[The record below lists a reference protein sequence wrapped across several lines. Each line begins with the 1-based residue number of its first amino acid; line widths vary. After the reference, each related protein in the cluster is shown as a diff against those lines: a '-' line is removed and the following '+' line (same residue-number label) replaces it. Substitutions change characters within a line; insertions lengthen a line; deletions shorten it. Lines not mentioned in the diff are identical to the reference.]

1 VRDLLPFVIAGVASG
16 AIYGL
21 TGAGLVLTYKTSGIF
36 NFGQGAIGT
45 FTAYVFYWLNVT
57 MHLDWKICFFLC
69 VCVLGPLLG
78 LLMDRMGSRLATQ
91 RSVYKIV
98 GTVSLIVIVQA
109 AGTLK
114 YGTLTLPFP
123 QYLPKGQDTF
133 RLAGVNVGF
142 AQLTVTIV
150 AVLAVAGLYLLFRF
164 TRVGLAMRAV
174 VDDADLLDLVGT
186 DPVRQ
191 RRTGWII
198 GSVFA
203 SLSGVLILPLI
214 GLDPLLLTMLAFT
227 AFGAAAIGAF
237 SSIPLTLVGGIAIGI
252 GIDLCTKWF
261 GNVSWAT
268 GVPSSL
274 SFAILVI
281 VLLLLP
287 RRKLSGRAGV
297 ERRPQRQ
304 YKAPPAFRLL
314 MGGLV
319 IVLLALVP
327 SVVGDVNLIFFSSAL
342 TVMIVVLSLG
352 LLVRTSGQVSL
363 CQTSFMAIGAVAF
376 SQFIVG
382 HGLPWL
388 IALVLGGLVA
398 LALGVLVAL
407 PAIRLSGI
415 FLALATFGFAIM
427 MQQLFYPLN
436 IMFTSLNQGRVMPR
450 PSFAAS
456 DKSFYYLILAFVVLT
471 AFAIV
476 LIHEGRLGRLLKGMS
491 DSSLAVS
498 SMGLNTNLIRIIV
511 FAISAFIA
519 GVAGILYGSLVGFA
533 SPGDATYGS
542 FASLTLLSALAI
554 APLAEPWYVL
564 PAAIGT
570 LVPAYLTGGNT
581 TYWVSLVFGVF
592 AVIVSLQGGPPM
604 MPQRVGE
611 LITRAFS
618 WRGKNRLA
626 GRRERTEATMAATVT
641 FPMAGHEGS
650 STRSTRVDIAAGST
664 LRSEGLEATPLANE
678 PKASRG
684 LSVKHLTVRFGGL
697 TAVSDL
703 TMSAPIGKITGLIGP
718 NGAGKTTTFNACSGL
733 NRPSS
738 GEIVLHGQDVS
749 SKSPSAR
756 ARRGLGRTFQ
766 RMELCDT
773 LTVLEN
779 VTLGRESSQ
788 AGAHLV
794 RQLVATKSELR
805 LRDEA
810 ARSAMEICGIA
821 DLATLPAGR
830 LTTGQR
836 RLVELARC
844 LAGSF
849 DLLLLDEPSSGLDR
863 SETEQFGRVLVE
875 VVQKQRRGI
884 LLVEHDVGLV
894 MNICDYIYV
903 LDFGELI
910 FEGSPVEV
918 GASPEVKAAYLG
930 DQEID
935 GPEPLI
941 SKEGA
946 GV

>member
-1 VRDLLPFVIAGVASG
+1 
-16 AIYGL
+16 
-21 TGAGLVLTYKTSGIF
+21 
-36 NFGQGAIGT
+36 
-45 FTAYVFYWLNVT
+45 
-57 MHLDWKICFFLC
+57 
-69 VCVLGPLLG
+69 
-78 LLMDRMGSRLATQ
+78 
-91 RSVYKIV
+91 
-98 GTVSLIVIVQA
+98 
-109 AGTLK
+109 
-114 YGTLTLPFP
+114 
-123 QYLPKGQDTF
+123 
-133 RLAGVNVGF
+133 
-142 AQLTVTIV
+142 
-150 AVLAVAGLYLLFRF
+150 
-164 TRVGLAMRAV
+164 
-174 VDDADLLDLVGT
+174 
-186 DPVRQ
+186 
-191 RRTGWII
+191 
-198 GSVFA
+198 
-203 SLSGVLILPLI
+203 
-214 GLDPLLLTMLAFT
+214 
-227 AFGAAAIGAF
+227 
-237 SSIPLTLVGGIAIGI
+237 
-252 GIDLCTKWF
+252 
-261 GNVSWAT
+261 
-268 GVPSSL
+268 
-274 SFAILVI
+274 
-281 VLLLLP
+281 
-287 RRKLSGRAGV
+287 
-297 ERRPQRQ
+297 
-304 YKAPPAFRLL
+304 
-314 MGGLV
+314 
-319 IVLLALVP
+319 
-327 SVVGDVNLIFFSSAL
+327 
-342 TVMIVVLSLG
+342 
-352 LLVRTSGQVSL
+352 
-363 CQTSFMAIGAVAF
+363 
-376 SQFIVG
+376 
-382 HGLPWL
+382 
-388 IALVLGGLVA
+388 VA
-398 LALGVLVAL
+398 LAVGVLVAL

-456 DKSFYYLILAFVVLT
+456 DQSFYYVVLAFVVVT
-471 AFAIV
+471 ALAIV

-570 LVPAYLTGGNT
+570 LVPAYITGGNT
-581 TYWVSLVFGVF
+581 TYWVSLVFGLF

-604 MPQRVGE
+604 MPQRLGDF
-611 LITRAFS
+611 ITRTFT
-618 WRGKNRLA
+618 WRRKSQVPA
-626 GRRERTEATMAATVT
+626 ERQPVHVVTPAPVTLPMTGNADSPNGLRAMEA
-641 FPMAGHEGS
+641 PSGS
-650 STRSTRVDIAAGST
+650 S
-664 LRSEGLEATPLANE
+664 LRPEVVEATPLAHE
-678 PKASRG
+678 PEGSRG

-779 VTLGRESSQ
+779 VTLGRESGQ

-805 LRDEA
+805 MRDEA
-810 ARSAMEICGIA
+810 ARSAMDTCGIA
-821 DLATLPAGR
+821 ELAELAAGR

-863 SETEQFGRVLVE
+863 SETEQFGRVLVD
-875 VVQKQRRGI
+875 VVQRERRGI

-910 FEGSPVEV
+910 FEGSPIEV
-918 GASPEVKAAYLG
+918 GESPEVKAAYLG
-930 DQEID
+930 DQETD
-935 GPEPLI
+935 GPEQLI